1 MAPQEI
7 NMSTQVPSDAEILKE
22 VADLLLKHLGP
33 AKSARFWAI
42 WQSSQG
48 DFQEWKDAEF
58 GQMDVNQLN
67 EAIVEYQARHIEN
80 DAAGSNVELNIAHTA
95 RKPSLFGSVEAGDVT
110 EAMIDEA
117 KRQLFRPL
125 PDL

>member
-1 MAPQEI
+1 
-7 NMSTQVPSDAEILKE
+7 MSTQVLSDAEILKE
-22 VADLLLKHLGP
+22 AADILLKHLGP

-48 DFQEWKDAEF
+48 DFQNWKNAEF
-58 GQMDVNQLN
+58 GQMHVHQLY
-67 EAIVEYQARHIEN
+67 EAIVEYQTCQSEN
-80 DAAGSNVELNIAHTA
+80 CAAESNVELNRAHTA

-117 KRQLFRPL
+117 KRQLFRSH